1 MSACAARVACV
12 CVCVC
17 VCAREQLWVLSVLL
31 SAAVFRGSV
40 VSDTVDINV
49 LLGHFNKIF

>member
-1 MSACAARVACV
+1 MCGMRVS
-12 CVCVC
+12 
-17 VCAREQLWVLSVLL
+17 VCAREQLWILLVML

-40 VSDTVDINV
+40 VSDTMDINV

>member
-1 MSACAARVACV
+1 MCRACGMRVS
-12 CVCVC
+12 

>member
-1 MSACAARVACV
+1 MCV
-12 CVCVC
+12 CRVCGMRVS
-17 VCAREQLWVLSVLL
+17 VCAREQLWVPLVLL